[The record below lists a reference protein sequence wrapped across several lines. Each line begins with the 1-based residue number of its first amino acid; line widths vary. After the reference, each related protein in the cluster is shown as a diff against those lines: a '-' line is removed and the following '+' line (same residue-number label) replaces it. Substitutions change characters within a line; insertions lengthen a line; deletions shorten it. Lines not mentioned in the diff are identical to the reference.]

1 MFTPKEKEIK
11 RTNGCRISKRRVT
24 AKKTQEK

>member
-11 RTNGCRISKRRVT
+11 RTNRCRISKRRVT